1 MKRRKLKSKSKV
13 RVKKTEADLAVFK
26 LIINNQ
32 GKFIIEKSM
41 YPLNKI
47 ELHFKKENSGLINS
61 MLRECNMEFERLSDF
76 LDQIVKKIG

>member
-1 MKRRKLKSKSKV
+1 MKLKKIKIQP

-41 YPLNKI
+41 YPRNKI
-47 ELHFKKENSGLINS
+47 FVHFKKENSGLINA

-76 LDQIVKKIG
+76 LDQIVKRVG

>member
-1 MKRRKLKSKSKV
+1 MKLKKIKIQP

-41 YPLNKI
+41 YPRNKI
-47 ELHFKKENSGLINS
+47 FVHFKKENSGLINA
-61 MLRECNMEFERLSDF
+61 MLRECEVNFEQLNNSLED
-76 LDQIVKKIG
+76 IAKKLA

>member
-1 MKRRKLKSKSKV
+1 MKSRKLKSKV

-47 ELHFKKENSGLINS
+47 ELHFKKENSGLINVAPIANTS
-61 MLRECNMEFERLSDF
+61 VTSSPDKNLAIS
-76 LDQIVKKIG
+76 KS

>member
-1 MKRRKLKSKSKV
+1 MKSRKLKSKV

-41 YPLNKI
+41 YHLNKI

-61 MLRECNMEFERLSDF
+61 MLRECYMEFERLSDF